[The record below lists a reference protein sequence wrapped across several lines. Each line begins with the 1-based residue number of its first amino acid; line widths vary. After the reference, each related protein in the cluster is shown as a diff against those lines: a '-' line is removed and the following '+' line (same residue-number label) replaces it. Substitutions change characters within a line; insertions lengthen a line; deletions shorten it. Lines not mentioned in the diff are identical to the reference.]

1 MKEYMEHL
9 QERLAQ
15 HSPDLGDCESV
26 LGLLYEAYSDINP
39 MPDPPEI
46 KADFHR
52 LYKQMNGMSLR
63 EMDQVL
69 DPVCSL
75 CRHHERSGFVHG
87 VQIGVALATELK
99 EPTP

>member
-1 MKEYMEHL
+1 MKAYL
-9 QERLAQ
+9 GQLKACLTQRSL
-15 HSPDLGDCESV
+15 DLGDHESV

-46 KADFHR
+46 KAEFHR
-52 LYKQMNGMSLR
+52 LYEQMNGMTMR
-63 EMDQVL
+63 EMDQIL

-87 VQIGVALATELK
+87 VQMGVALSK
-99 EPTP
+99 EWE